1 MCRACLI
8 RTRMWI
14 WNPRLKMG
22 EVMAVV
28 VVVVGKDL
36 RLAITT
42 AATRS
47 AAVEEEEVEAGEDEA
62 TRPLLLL

>member
-1 MCRACLI
+1 MCRGYLI
-8 RTRMWI
+8 RRQMR
-14 WNPRLKMG
+14 NPRLKMG
-22 EVMAVV
+22 EVVAVVV

-47 AAVEEEEVEAGEDEA
+47 AAAEEEVEAGEDEA
-62 TRPLLLL
+62 IRPLLLL

>member
-1 MCRACLI
+1 MQ
-8 RTRMWI
+8 
-14 WNPRLKMG
+14 NPRLKME
-22 EVMAVV
+22 EVVAVVAVV
-28 VVVVGKDL
+28 VEKDL

-62 TRPLLLL
+62 IRPLLLL